1 MITAVN
7 GEAVADSHDLARK
20 IAALGPKKDA
30 ELTFVR
36 NGATADGQGATRLAV
51 GRPSGQRRHA
61 GAGRQGR
68 AGEVGMTLEP
78 ATAVE
83 GAGKTGV
90 VVADVDPDGAAA
102 QKGLQTGDVIL
113 AVAGK
118 AVSRPSE
125 VAAAIDSAKSD
136 GKKSVLM
143 QVKNED
149 GTHFIALSTQAV
161 S

>member
-1 MITAVN
+1 
-7 GEAVADSHDLARK
+7 
-20 IAALGPKKDA
+20 
-30 ELTFVR
+30 
-36 NGATADGQGATRLAV
+36 
-51 GRPSGQRRHA
+51 
-61 GAGRQGR
+61 
-68 AGEVGMTLEP
+68 MTLEP

-113 AVAGK
+113 MVAGK
-118 AVSRPSE
+118 PVSRPSE
-125 VAAAIDSAKSD
+125 VVAAIDLAKSD

-143 QVKNED
+143 QVKND
-149 GTHFIALSTQAV
+149 NGTHFVALSTQAV